1 MTYTTDFLAKT
12 NKKFRDVVE
21 AVSPRGL
28 LASIQGFSAVEM
40 AQAAMLSPLVHKNY
54 TEKVRKI
61 TGDFSVLVVRD
72 TIGES
77 DNEYLVVRYDS
88 FNDGSGGKWYYDG
101 RFGLNEETTRKE
113 GTTTDALDALWSA
126 FDDLVDGP
134 YDMYYENEEQAKENL
149 EEAYAQAVV
158 LSKVLGTAKAFETF
172 SFCVEDM
179 NGFKI
184 TSTGG
189 VFEGN
194 FGTIVVKD
202 SKGQRY
208 RVGTSE
214 DDE

>member
-1 MTYTTDFLAKT
+1 MAYTNDFLAKN
-12 NKKFRDVVE
+12 NKNFRNIVE

-28 LASIQGFSAVEM
+28 LAAMQGFSAVEM
-40 AQAAMLSPLVHKNY
+40 VQVAMMSPLVHKDY

-72 TIGES
+72 TIGKS
-77 DNEYLVVRYDS
+77 DNEYLVIRYDS
-88 FNDGSGGKWYYDG
+88 FNDGSCGKWYYDG
-101 RFGLNEETTRKE
+101 RFGLNVETTRKE
-113 GTTTDALDALWSA
+113 GTTSDALDAIWSA

-134 YDMYYENEEQAKENL
+134 YDMYYENKEQAKDRL
-149 EEAYAQAVV
+149 EEAHAQAVV
-158 LSKVLGTAKAFETF
+158 LSKVLGTAKAFEMF

>member
-28 LASIQGFSAVEM
+28 LAAMQNLPAVSM
-40 AQAAMLSPLVHKNY
+40 TQAAMMSPLVHKKY

-88 FNDGSGGKWYYDG
+88 FDDGSCGKWYYDG
-101 RFGLNEETTRKE
+101 RFGLDVETTRKE
-113 GTTTDALDALWSA
+113 GTTSDALDALWSA

-134 YDMYYENEEQAKENL
+134 YDMYYENKEQAKDRL
-149 EEAYAQAVV
+149 EEAHAQAVV
-158 LSKVLGTAKAFETF
+158 LSKVLGTAKALEMF
-172 SFCVEDM
+172 SYCVEDM

-184 TSTGG
+184 SSTGG
-189 VFEGN
+189 VFDSK
-194 FGTIVVKD
+194 FGEIVFKD

-208 RVGTSE
+208 RVGACE

>member
-40 AQAAMLSPLVHKNY
+40 AQAAMMSPLVHKEY

-61 TGDFSVLVVRD
+61 TGDFSVLVVCD

-88 FNDGSGGKWYYDG
+88 FDDGSCGKWYYDG
-101 RFGLNEETTRKE
+101 RFGLDVETTRKE
-113 GTTTDALDALWSA
+113 GTTSDALDVIWSA
-126 FDDLVDGP
+126 FSDLVDGP
-134 YDMYYENEEQAKENL
+134 YDMYYENKEQAKDRL
-149 EEAYAQAVV
+149 EEAHAQAVV
-158 LSKVLGTAKAFETF
+158 LSKVLGTTKAFEMF

>member
-40 AQAAMLSPLVHKNY
+40 AQAAMLSPLVHKKY

-72 TIGES
+72 TIVES

-88 FNDGSGGKWYYDG
+88 FDDGSCGKWYYDG
-101 RFGLNEETTRKE
+101 RFGLDVETTRKE
-113 GTTTDALDALWSA
+113 GTTSDALDALWSA

-134 YDMYYENEEQAKENL
+134 YDMYYENKEQAKDRL
-149 EEAYAQAVV
+149 EEAHAQAVV
-158 LSKVLGTAKAFETF
+158 LSKVLGTAKALEMF
-172 SFCVEDM
+172 SYCVEDM

-184 TSTGG
+184 SSTGG
-189 VFEGN
+189 VFDSK
-194 FGTIVVKD
+194 FGEIVVKD

-208 RVGTSE
+208 RVGACE